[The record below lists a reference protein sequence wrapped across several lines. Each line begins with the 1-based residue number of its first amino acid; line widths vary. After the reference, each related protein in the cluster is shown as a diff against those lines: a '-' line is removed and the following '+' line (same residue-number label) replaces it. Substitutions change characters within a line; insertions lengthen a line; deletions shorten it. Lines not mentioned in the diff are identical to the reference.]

1 MFTIH
6 NKLRNTD
13 ITIKYNMS
21 HAAENY
27 LRYRLSSFLQPRITL
42 FDIKTDFSI
51 SKKHLEI
58 LVLFSYY
65 LTKSEQRILLHSVS
79 VFQVQPTK
87 SRDTGSNILS
97 VVGQLVTWFVTYY
110 TTTAPI

>member
-27 LRYRLSSFLQPRITL
+27 LRYRLSSFLQPKITL

-51 SKKHLEI
+51 SKNIYKF
-58 LVLFSYY
+58 LFCF
-65 LTKSEQRILLHSVS
+65 LT
-79 VFQVQPTK
+79 T
-87 SRDTGSNILS
+87 
-97 VVGQLVTWFVTYY
+97 
-110 TTTAPI
+110 